1 LSPQSRSLLVIV
13 LLGAAAVVALG
24 WIAGRY
30 SALIDEREE
39 RSPAATEA
47 AADRR
52 TAEETVEAFIRVR
65 AELRRAID
73 PDGAGPPDQADDT
86 VLAALLE
93 LRAGALEAA
102 GMDRD
107 EYLRVR
113 KVYHDWRQR
122 ALRAGEPL
130 ALPLERRR
138 DSLNEVDLGPYEAL
152 DL

>member
-1 LSPQSRSLLVIV
+1 MSPQSRTLLVTV
-13 LLGAAAVVALG
+13 LLGAGAVVALG

-30 SALIDEREE
+30 SALIEQRERQP
-39 RSPAATEA
+39 PATTRAE
-47 AADRR
+47 ADRR
-52 TAEETVEAFIRVR
+52 ASERAVEAFIRVR

-73 PDGAGPPDQADDT
+73 PDGEGPPDQIDDT
-86 VLAALLE
+86 ALPELLE
-93 LRAGALEAA
+93 LRARALEAA
-102 GMDRD
+102 GMEQV

-113 KVYHDWRQR
+113 NVYHDWKRR
-122 ALRAGEPL
+122 KLRAGEPL

>member
-1 LSPQSRSLLVIV
+1 
-13 LLGAAAVVALG
+13 
-24 WIAGRY
+24 
-30 SALIDEREE
+30 
-39 RSPAATEA
+39 
-47 AADRR
+47 
-52 TAEETVEAFIRVR
+52 VEAFIRVR